1 MEQQRDQQAAAAA
14 RAAAELRRHAAA
26 TLALLEGA
34 AASTTSS
41 RGRERQWR
49 ELLERQDPRGTVR
62 LRREVLAAQRRARQ
76 PARSSGD
83 DALVRRFHPEYFLRM
98 EIFAAVG
105 NLSQKTRHK

>member
-1 MEQQRDQQAAAAA
+1 MEQQREQQAAAAA

-98 EIFAAVG
+98 EIFAAVA
-105 NLSQKTRHK
+105 